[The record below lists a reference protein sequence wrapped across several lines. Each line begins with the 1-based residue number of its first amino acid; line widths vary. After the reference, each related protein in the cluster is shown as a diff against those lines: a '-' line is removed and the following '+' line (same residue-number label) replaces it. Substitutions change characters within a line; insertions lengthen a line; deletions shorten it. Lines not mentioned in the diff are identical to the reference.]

1 MRNVCDVRFV
11 HFFCVVFS
19 SGLWYWDFL
28 RLSDLLSDSG
38 VVRSLAI
45 NQNGNEEKEKQMKNV
60 NALIVGCVIAA
71 LAVGCSLG
79 QGANTQVKTDAAP
92 SISESG
98 SSAESAAGSNSLL
111 PDGQTCNEENACL
124 AQVAWGWACCD
135 GGGNVRCGLN
145 NGPFPVGSVCVCF
158 GQGHGWVC

>member
-19 SGLWYWDFL
+19 SGLWYWYFL

-60 NALIVGCVIAA
+60 NALIVGCRSEERR
-71 LAVGCSLG
+71 VGKEC
-79 QGANTQVKTDAAP
+79 
-92 SISESG
+92 
-98 SSAESAAGSNSLL
+98 
-111 PDGQTCNEENACL
+111 
-124 AQVAWGWACCD
+124 
-135 GGGNVRCGLN
+135 
-145 NGPFPVGSVCVCF
+145 
-158 GQGHGWVC
+158 